1 MLLLHPSSLKADDM
15 IKAILAATAAISVLG
30 LTAAAAQQSPP
41 ADSTVI
47 DVTLADFSFT
57 PSSLQFQHGQHYQLQ
72 LHNKGS
78 GGHNFAGK
86 DFFAAVTVDAAD
98 QNLIRKGAV
107 EVKKGATAAI
117 GFTAVKPGT
126 YRIKCTHFL
135 HSGFGMKGSAVIN

>member
-1 MLLLHPSSLKADDM
+1 M

-30 LTAAAAQQSPP
+30 LTAATAQQNTAAESTG
-41 ADSTVI
+41 TVI

-57 PSSLQFQHGQHYQLQ
+57 PSSLQFQHGQHYRLQ

-86 DFFAAVTVDAAD
+86 DFFAAVSIDPAD

-107 EVKKGATAAI
+107 EVKKGITVAI